1 MILKDI
7 LTEIINDQ
15 NTSNVSYKILS
26 NYVYT
31 FK

>member
-15 NTSNVSYKILS
+15 NTSNVSYQILS